1 MDLNKEIKLSDLFK
15 RRPKAT
21 EEGEGTEPEAA
32 ADERKGEGLRREL
45 RLPFRRR
52 SASGEPE
59 APKKPKE
66 ARLRRPRGRRSSAPA
81 LPAVPLMRAFNLMPR
96 EDARQ
101 AAGGRRPSTVQ
112 LALAVVGLVL
122 VAGLASFFL
131 ITNARVAD
139 KQRKH
144 DDLRAELAAKN
155 VRAAE
160 PAPAGDPTLV
170 QERDQRRSAL
180 ATALG
185 SRIGWD
191 RLLREFSLV
200 LPDDVWLKSLKATS
214 GTPPDAAAPVAPN
227 AQPVAASSFEISGYS
242 RKPDDVAVLL
252 SRMAVLPELESVQ
265 LLSATK
271 TKIGKQDVVEFNIR
285 ASVKARSAGGT
296 A

>member
-15 RRPKAT
+15 RRPKA
-21 EEGEGTEPEAA
+21 EEGGGTDPEATA
-32 ADERKGEGLRREL
+32 EEKKGNGLRREL

-52 SASGEPE
+52 SASGDPE
-59 APKKPKE
+59 APKEPKE
-66 ARLRRPRGRRSSAPA
+66 ARLRRPSGRRSSAPA

-101 AAGGRRPSTVQ
+101 AAVGRRPSTVQ

-214 GTPPDAAAPVAPN
+214 GTPADAAAPVAPN

-285 ASVKARSAGGT
+285 ASVKAPSAGGT

>member
-1 MDLNKEIKLSDLFK
+1 MDLKKETKLSDLFK
-15 RRPKAT
+15 RRPKAA
-21 EEGEGTEPEAA
+21 EERERTEPEAP
-32 ADERKGEGLRREL
+32 ADEQKGKGLRREL
-45 RLPFRRR
+45 RLPVRRR
-52 SASGEPE
+52 GASGEPE
-59 APKKPKE
+59 APQARKE
-66 ARLRRPRGRRSSAPA
+66 RRLKRPSGRGGSAPA

-96 EDARQ
+96 EEARQ
-101 AAGGRRPSTVQ
+101 AAGGRRPSGVQ

-155 VRAAE
+155 VRAQE

-214 GTPPDAAAPVAPN
+214 GTPADAAAPVAPN

-242 RKPDDVAVLL
+242 RKPDDVAILL

-271 TKIGKQDVVEFNIR
+271 TKIGKEDVVEFNIR
-285 ASVKARSAGGT
+285 ASVKARPTGGP